1 MFFAERPM
9 LQDAKKVEMIQE
21 SYLAALRGYLDT
33 NRARSVI
40 FARLLMRLTELRT
53 LGHEWTELLFSLKL
67 QKRKLPPLLSEIWD
81 FDGPH

>member
-1 MFFAERPM
+1 M
-9 LQDAKKVEMIQE
+9 LKETKKVERIQE
-21 SYLAALRGYLDT
+21 TYLAALRAYLDT
-33 NRARSVI
+33 NRQRSGTI

-81 FDGPH
+81 FE